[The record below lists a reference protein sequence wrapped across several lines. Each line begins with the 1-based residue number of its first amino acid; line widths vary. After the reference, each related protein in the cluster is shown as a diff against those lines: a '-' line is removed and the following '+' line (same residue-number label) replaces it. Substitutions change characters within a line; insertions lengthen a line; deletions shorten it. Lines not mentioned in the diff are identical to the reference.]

1 MIAGCD
7 VGFDVG
13 PGRWVVWD
21 SQGFGFTMV
30 VGVVLMDIADSTA
43 WVFAISM
50 ISVGM
55 CFDRLIPYVKEGKRE
70 ISPTI
75 RYGIFLL

>member
-7 VGFDVG
+7 VGFDVA

-21 SQGFGFTMV
+21 SQGFGFKMV
-30 VGVVLMDIADSTA
+30 VGVGLMDIADSTE
-43 WVFAISM
+43 WVFAVST

-55 CFDRLIPYVKEGKRE
+55 CFDRLIPYVEEGKRE
-70 ISPTI
+70 IFPTI
-75 RYGIFLL
+75 RYRIFLL